1 MATPAIEAC
10 RHLIAREFSTR
21 NGVSRAFFAREA
33 EHLAAVCARM
43 SERFLRGGRLLAFG
57 SGTAISDAQHVVVEF
72 VHPVLVG
79 KQALPALD
87 LSGSFEVTL
96 PALLRP
102 EDIVMGFDSSTG
114 DSRVSMMLAHAADRG
129 ALTLAL
135 PGSAAD
141 YAVAGL
147 SSDPF
152 VQQEIIEVLY
162 HVLWETVHLFVERQP
177 VGHDDAGAAAFLYPF
192 LGETTHHGDAL
203 IAEAADSIRSKAAS
217 DERLRHEV
225 AAEQSDA
232 IGAAVLAI
240 DERVRRGGCVLCF
253 GNGGSAT
260 DATDLAFDLV
270 ASPKGQASIPAL
282 SLATEPATL
291 TAIANDVGSDAIFAR
306 QVIAH
311 GRPQDVAVAI
321 STSGGSANVV
331 NALGEARAR
340 GLLTIAL
347 TGYDGGDILRRR
359 LADHVLVVRSDHI
372 PRVQEIHASIYHVMR
387 DLLHEIRRSP

>member
-1 MATPAIEAC
+1 MMAPAIETC
-10 RHLIAREFSTR
+10 RHLIARGFSTR
-21 NGVSRAFFAREA
+21 NDVSRAFFAREA
-33 EHLAAVCARM
+33 EKLAAVCARM

-57 SGTAISDAQHVVVEF
+57 SGTAVSDAQHVAVEF

-87 LSGSFEVTL
+87 LSGAFDMTL

-102 EDIVMGFDSSTG
+102 EDIVMGFDSPAG
-114 DSRVSMMLAHAADRG
+114 DSRVAMMLAHAADRG

-135 PGSAAD
+135 PGSEAD
-141 YAVAGL
+141 YAVDAL
-147 SSDPF
+147 SSDRF
-152 VQQEIIEVLY
+152 VQQEIIEILY

-177 VGHDDAGAAAFLYPF
+177 VGHDAGAAGFLYPF
-192 LGETTHHGDAL
+192 LCETSHDGGAL
-203 IAEAADSIRSKAAS
+203 HAEAADSIRSKAAC
-217 DERLRHEV
+217 DERLRDEV

-240 DERVRRGGCVLCF
+240 DERVRRGGCILCF

-270 ASPKGQASIPAL
+270 ASPKGQASIPAV
-282 SLATEPATL
+282 SLATDPATL
-291 TAIANDVGSDAIFAR
+291 TAIANDIGSDAVFVR

-321 STSGGSANVV
+321 STSGGSANVI

-387 DLLHEIRRSP
+387 DLLDEIRRIP

>member
-1 MATPAIEAC
+1 MATPAIETC
-10 RHLIAREFSTR
+10 RQLIVREFSTR
-21 NGVSRAFFAREA
+21 NDVSRAFFTREA
-33 EHLAAVCARM
+33 EHLAAVSARM

-87 LSGSFEVTL
+87 LSGSFDVTL

-102 EDIVMGFDSSTG
+102 EDIVMGFDASTG
-114 DSRVSMMLAHAADRG
+114 DSRVAMMLAHAADRG

-135 PGSAAD
+135 PGIAAD

-152 VQQEIIEVLY
+152 VQQEIIEILY

-177 VGHDDAGAAAFLYPF
+177 VGHDAGAAAFLYPF
-192 LGETTHHGDAL
+192 LGETTHDGDAL
-203 IAEAADSIRSKAAS
+203 IAEAADSIRSKAAC
-217 DERLRHEV
+217 DERLRDDV
-225 AAEQSDA
+225 AADQGDA

-260 DATDLAFDLV
+260 DATDFAFDLV
-270 ASPKGQASIPAL
+270 ASPKGQASIPAV

-291 TAIANDVGSDAIFAR
+291 TAIANDVGRDAMFAR

-372 PRVQEIHASIYHVMR
+372 PRVQEIQASIYHVMR
-387 DLLHEIRRSP
+387 DLLQEIRRTP